1 MLGALGEGFPLAFK
15 FSGNSR
21 IRPKRKRMLALLAMP
36 FAVLIWCMGWGLF
49 WVSEDRRKIKPKV
62 TAK

>member
-1 MLGALGEGFPLAFK
+1 MLGALGEGFRLVCK
-15 FSGNSR
+15 FSGSFR
-21 IRPKRKRMLALLAMP
+21 LRPKRRRILALLAMP

-62 TAK
+62 DS